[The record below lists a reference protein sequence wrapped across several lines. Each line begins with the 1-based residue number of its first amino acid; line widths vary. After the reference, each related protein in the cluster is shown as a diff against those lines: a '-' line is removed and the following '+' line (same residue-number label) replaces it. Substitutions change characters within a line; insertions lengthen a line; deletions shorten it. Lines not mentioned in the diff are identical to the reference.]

1 MPPASPPPRGL
12 AWSARPRHTGRVAV
26 DAVDVVVAGCGPA
39 GACAALGLA
48 RGGARVVVV
57 DPGQF
62 PRDKACGDLI
72 GPLGLQRLAELGVE
86 VPGERLPGEIMVL
99 GPSGRELLL
108 PFSASPEYPPYMLA
122 SPRMALD
129 AALREAALEAGAE
142 PVPGRVAGL
151 TRDARGRHEVL
162 LGDGR
167 RIRCQSV
174 VGADGAM
181 SRVAT
186 DSGLV
191 RSGRVLWGFALR
203 CYVDAPV
210 EFPYIVFWE
219 PRPWRALPG
228 YGWLFPGPD
237 GRANVGLGVG
247 VRDQRARA
255 AVVGK
260 LLPDFVADLRSSG
273 LLPPSA
279 RAPLVEGSRRGG
291 WIRVGLAGTT
301 PARGRVLLAGD
312 AAALVNPLQGEG
324 MAEAILSGSD
334 AATAILTAPD
344 QAADHYRRAIADRH
358 GRFLP
363 AAGAVHAAMLT
374 RPGAI
379 SAAGRLLTA
388 PLFGAAVA
396 SGWSVYWND
405 LLAAAPRS
413 RRRLT
418 AAGLAAAARLS
429 TRRSDVRRDALA
441 GLAPTPEGLP
451 GSTTLV
457 AEASSSSAG
466 ARDAVAAAAGS

>member
-1 MPPASPPPRGL
+1 
-12 AWSARPRHTGRVAV
+12 VAV

-39 GACAALGLA
+39 GACAALVLA
-48 RGGARVVVV
+48 RGGARVAVV
-57 DPGQF
+57 DPGHF
-62 PRDKACGDLI
+62 PRDKACGDLV
-72 GPLGLQRLAELGVE
+72 GPLGLQRLAELGVD
-86 VPGERLPGEIMVL
+86 VPGERLPGDIMVL
-99 GPSGRELLL
+99 GPSGRRLLL
-108 PFSASPEYPPYMLA
+108 PFSASPEYPAYMLA
-122 SPRMALD
+122 SPRKMLD

-142 PVPGRVAGL
+142 PVLGRVAGL
-151 TRDARGRHEVL
+151 TRDERGRQEVL
-162 LGDGR
+162 LADGR
-167 RIRCQSV
+167 SIHCESV

-181 SRVAT
+181 SRVAA

-191 RSGRVLWGFALR
+191 RSSRVLWGFALR

-210 EFPYIVFWE
+210 EWPYIVFWE
-219 PRPWRALPG
+219 PKRWRALPG

-247 VRDQRARA
+247 VRDRRARA

-260 LLPDFVADLRSSG
+260 LLPDFVADLRARG
-273 LLPPSA
+273 LLPAS
-279 RAPLVEGSRRGG
+279 APLVEGSRRGG

-334 AATAILTAPD
+334 AATAILKAPD
-344 QAADHYRRAIADRH
+344 HAADHYRRAIAGRH

-363 AAGAVHAAMLT
+363 AAGAVHAAMLA

-388 PLFGAAVA
+388 PVFGAAVA

-413 RRRLT
+413 RRRIA
-418 AAGLAAAARLS
+418 AAGLDAAARVS
-429 TRRSDVRRDALA
+429 TQRSSVRRDALS
-441 GLAPTPEGLP
+441 GLAVTQGAPLA
-451 GSTTLV
+451 STTTS
-457 AEASSSSAG
+457 AGAPTSAG
-466 ARDAVAAAAGS
+466 ARDAAVAAAGR